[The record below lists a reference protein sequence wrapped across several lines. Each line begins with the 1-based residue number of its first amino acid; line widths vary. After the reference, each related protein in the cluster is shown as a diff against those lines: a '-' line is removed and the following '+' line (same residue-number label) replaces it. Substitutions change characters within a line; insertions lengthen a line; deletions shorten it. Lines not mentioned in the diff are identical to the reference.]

1 MTQQSTSIRPIASRF
16 KKLAVSAVLCATA
29 LGVVPAVILGL
40 SVQSA
45 QAQTRPSAGS
55 LIRETAQTAA
65 WHPQKANQM
74 ALSGH
79 TDDPSAGRRISSGGA
94 TVAIKTLRIQGTS
107 VFSEAALLTV
117 LGHKPGARYDMA
129 VLLALADRITAHY
142 RQEGY
147 SFARAYLP
155 KQEVTGGRLTITVL
169 EGRYGT
175 VRTSG
180 EETLARPAAAFL
192 KTLKSYDVIAQSP
205 LERATLLL
213 GDLPGI
219 TAFPVLRPGSA
230 RGTGDLDV
238 AVSRSKR
245 WDGAFSLDNHGNRYA
260 GSNRGRINL
269 ALNGFV
275 AFGDRLSM
283 ALLRSDKGMTL
294 GEIGYGFAVTSSG
307 LRAETKLSHNF
318 YALESSFEGFEGTA
332 ETASVALHY
341 PLKRSVQTNLT
352 VSIEGKHDRLT
363 DTSNGASVDNKT
375 SKAGTARLQFDHRD
389 AWLGAGQTF
398 GSIGLHLGDISSTAA
413 SAVQGSFRKL
423 DVSVARLQAL
433 PSGFE
438 ALASTNLQH
447 SPDPLNSA
455 QQISL
460 GGVTKVRAYPA
471 GEASATSGAILQGE
485 LRYTRGPYDPFVFYD
500 AGKIKADGQEPA
512 RSLSGYGVGLRIT
525 QGPFKGAI
533 SIAWKGAG
541 GAAQSDT
548 RQSDPTIWANIS
560 YAF

>member
-1 MTQQSTSIRPIASRF
+1 M
-16 KKLAVSAVLCATA
+16 
-29 LGVVPAVILGL
+29 
-40 SVQSA
+40 
-45 QAQTRPSAGS
+45 
-55 LIRETAQTAA
+55 
-65 WHPQKANQM
+65 
-74 ALSGH
+74 
-79 TDDPSAGRRISSGGA
+79 
-94 TVAIKTLRIQGTS
+94 
-107 VFSEAALLTV
+107 
-117 LGHKPGARYDMA
+117 
-129 VLLALADRITAHY
+129 
-142 RQEGY
+142 
-147 SFARAYLP
+147 
-155 KQEVTGGRLTITVL
+155 
-169 EGRYGT
+169 
-175 VRTSG
+175 
-180 EETLARPAAAFL
+180 
-192 KTLKSYDVIAQSP
+192 
-205 LERATLLL
+205 
-213 GDLPGI
+213 
-219 TAFPVLRPGSA
+219 
-230 RGTGDLDV
+230 
-238 AVSRSKR
+238 
-245 WDGAFSLDNHGNRYA
+245 
-260 GSNRGRINL
+260 
-269 ALNGFV
+269 
-275 AFGDRLSM
+275 
-283 ALLRSDKGMTL
+283 
-294 GEIGYGFAVTSSG
+294 
-307 LRAETKLSHNF
+307 
-318 YALESSFEGFEGTA
+318 
-332 ETASVALHY
+332 ALHY

-363 DTSNGASVDNKT
+363 DTLNGASVDNKT

-413 SAVQGSFRKL
+413 NAVQGSFRKL

-438 ALASTNLQH
+438 ALASANLQH

-548 RQSDPTIWANIS
+548 HQSDPTIWANIS